1 MLYHSVLLAPS
12 KTSTMRIAL
21 LFIGT
26 FLLTCHS
33 VDSLSCVPCSEVECS
48 TPKNCKGGTVL
59 GICNCCLV
67 CAKVEGETCGGSWDM
82 EGRCD
87 SGLRCS
93 VTDWRP
99 EKYGVGTCKPG
110 KLIYARV
117 FICQKW
123 PARPAVPI

>member
-1 MLYHSVLLAPS
+1 MLYHSVLLALS
-12 KTSTMRIAL
+12 KISTMRVAL

-33 VDSLSCVPCSEVECS
+33 VDSLSCVPCSEVKCP

-59 GICNCCLV
+59 GSCNCCLE

-82 EGRCD
+82 AGRCD

-93 VTDWRP
+93 ILDWRP
-99 EKYGVGTCKPG
+99 EKHGVGTCKPG
-110 KLIYARV
+110 KLKSVSKGA
-117 FICQKW
+117 F
-123 PARPAVPI
+123 